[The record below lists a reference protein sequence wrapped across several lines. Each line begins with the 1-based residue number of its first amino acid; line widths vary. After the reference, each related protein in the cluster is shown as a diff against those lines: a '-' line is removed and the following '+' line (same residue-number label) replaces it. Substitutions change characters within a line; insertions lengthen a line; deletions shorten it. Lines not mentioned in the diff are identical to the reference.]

1 MAIRKGR
8 SMLRKVVWFA
18 LGFSD
23 SCPLFLRIV
32 VKSKLLRLIICVCVP
47 NISGELEL
55 ICLTCL

>member
-23 SCPLFLRIV
+23 SYSLFLRIV
-32 VKSKLLRLIICVCVP
+32 VRSKLLRLIFCVCVSQ
-47 NISGELEL
+47 ISLGSWSLFV
-55 ICLTCL
+55 